1 VAKAVNRIRHRGG
14 RVWADRHHTREL
26 RTPREVRNALVYV
39 LTNWTKPVRNT
50 WGLAPASSPPVVA
63 ARRWLAQWGWR
74 RHGLVDPRERPRYSG
89 QRRRSS
95 SESKSQTRA
104 RQKTL
109 DALLDGHAARGRGSH
124 LTPPTAGCSY
134 TPVRD
139 VLDRLDRAHLVHGF
153 GSPAVAARQGALR
166 IVRGRGIHVWDA
178 DGKRYVD
185 GLAGL
190 WNVGVGHGR
199 GEIARAVAD
208 QTKRLAFVPTLL
220 GFTSEPAIRLAARL
234 ARLAPP
240 GLRHVVFTSGG
251 SESNETVIR
260 LVRLHRRLRGQPDKI
275 GIVALEGAYHGS
287 STGAASLTGLPTFH
301 HHYGPLMPDVHRA
314 PRPYCYR
321 CPLGLTHPAC
331 KVACVDALE
340 RVVVEA
346 GPARVGA
353 VIVEP
358 VQGVGGVVVP
368 PPGWFERLRAIC
380 DRHDLLLVVDEV
392 ITGFGRTGKMFGIQ
406 HTTVVPD
413 MLVFAKGVTSGYQ
426 PLGGVMLHDRVWDV
440 LLSAGD
446 DFVLHHGFTYS
457 GHPVAC
463 AAALANLDIIERER
477 LVADVRRKA
486 PHFRSRLEA
495 LQNLP
500 IVGEVRSRGLMAALE
515 IVRDRT
521 SREPFPAADRVPLR
535 IREAALRRGLI
546 VRASGD
552 LLVLCPPLVITPA
565 QIDGMARVLRAAIA
579 EVVGSLELPASVA
592 GDPRPARIRRPMKR
606 NVTVDAHRLR
616 G

>member
-1 VAKAVNRIRHRGG
+1 M
-14 RVWADRHHTREL
+14 
-26 RTPREVRNALVYV
+26 
-39 LTNWTKPVRNT
+39 
-50 WGLAPASSPPVVA
+50 
-63 ARRWLAQWGWR
+63 
-74 RHGLVDPRERPRYSG
+74 
-89 QRRRSS
+89 
-95 SESKSQTRA
+95 
-104 RQKTL
+104 
-109 DALLDGHAARGRGSH
+109 
-124 LTPPTAGCSY
+124 
-134 TPVRD
+134 RD

-153 GSPAVAARQGALR
+153 GSPSVARERGSLR
-166 IVRGRGIHVWDA
+166 LVRGRGIHVWDA

-185 GLAGL
+185 GLAAL

-199 GEIARAVAD
+199 GEIARAVAE

-260 LVRLHRRLRGQPDKI
+260 LVRLHRRLRGQADKI

-301 HHYGPLMPDVHRA
+301 HHYGPLMSGVHRA

-321 CPLGLTHPAC
+321 CPLGLAYPGC
-331 KVACVDALE
+331 KVACIDALE
-340 RVVVEA
+340 RVIVDA

-358 VQGVGGVVVP
+358 VQGVGGVIVP

-380 DRHDLLLVVDEV
+380 DRYDLLLVVDEV
-392 ITGFGRTGKMFGIQ
+392 ITGFGRTGKMFGIE

-426 PLGGVMLHDRVWDV
+426 PLGGVMLHDRVWEV
-440 LLSAGD
+440 LLAAGD

-486 PHFRSRLEA
+486 PHFRRRLEA
-495 LQNLP
+495 LGDLP
-500 IVGEVRSRGLMAALE
+500 IVGEVRSRGLMAAIE
-515 IVRDRT
+515 IVRDRA
-521 SREPFPAADRVPLR
+521 SRAPFPAAVRVPLR
-535 IREAALRRGLI
+535 IREAALARGLI

-565 QIDGMARVLRAAIA
+565 QIDGMTRVLRAAIS
-579 EVVGSLELPASVA
+579 EVAASLAAPVSSARAS
-592 GDPRPARIRRPMKR
+592 RPSHIRGTMTGATR
-606 NVTVDAHRLR
+606 VDADRRR